1 MRGADRAALEATE
14 AASRAERVNQ
24 VYANEPAGLLGTAV
38 GSVVLAYVQ
47 GPVCGHGPAWTWCAV
62 LLGVAAARLLIRLRF
77 RRFPVSTLEAD
88 RWAHIFRTGV
98 FVSGSAWGAA
108 ALLFFPEASPSHQ
121 IFTAF
126 MIAGIVAGAAAA
138 YPPLEW
144 AFPAFAVPA
153 LAPILARA
161 AFSDGPQ
168 HAEMTVMIGMFC
180 VVMATVARSVRASA
194 RSAIALRFEN
204 RGLLESLSRTMSE
217 TLALNATL
225 KGALRERER
234 TEAELQRHRD
244 QLEGMVA
251 RRTDELSR
259 ANRGLRE
266 ALEEKERM
274 EAERRKLA
282 DQLQLARKM
291 ESLATLAGGVAHDF
305 NNLLMGIGGQ
315 VSLLLAGRP
324 AEDPEAERLRAMD
337 RQVREGAELTRQL
350 LGLAMG
356 GKYEVRPI
364 DPNGLVRKVSA
375 LFARTHK
382 EVRVSVRL
390 EDGLG
395 AVDADRSQIEQALL
409 NICLN
414 AWQAMPGGGTV
425 DIGTRRATVDAA
437 KAESY
442 GAAPGE
448 FAVITV
454 ADAGSGIDRSVLAR
468 IFDPFFTTREP
479 GAGLRGRAGSG
490 LGLSSAY
497 GILRNHGGFIE
508 VDSERGKGSTFSL
521 WLPLS
526 ASEAPAAEADEG
538 EGDGAAAGE
547 AGRKTV
553 LVVEDEPMVAEVAA
567 LMLQRLGL
575 NVIKALNG
583 EAALGHFRER
593 GGRVD
598 LVLLD
603 MIMPGMGGDET
614 FRRLRE
620 IDPEA
625 KVLLSSGYSR
635 EGRAQELIKAGCL
648 GFLQKPYNLA
658 ELRAKLEE
666 ILGPLVSAQGGGDA

>member
-1 MRGADRAALEATE
+1 M

-38 GSVVLAYVQ
+38 GSVVLAFVQ
-47 GPVCGHGPAWTWCAV
+47 APVCGRAAAWIWCAV
-62 LLGVAAARLLIRLRF
+62 ILGITSTRLFIRFRL
-77 RRFPVSTLEAD
+77 RRFPVSPIDAGFWAD
-88 RWAHIFRTGV
+88 IFRIGV
-98 FVSGSAWGAA
+98 LLSGSAWGAA

-126 MIAGIVAGAAAA
+126 MLAGVVAGAAAA

-161 AFSDGPQ
+161 ALSGGPR
-168 HAEMTVMIGMFC
+168 HAEMTVMIGLFC

-204 RGLLESLSRTMSE
+204 RGLLETLSRTMDE
-217 TLALNATL
+217 TLELNATL
-225 KGALRERER
+225 KAALRERER
-234 TEAELQRHRD
+234 TEAELQRHQGR
-244 QLEGMVA
+244 LEGMVA

-266 ALEEKERM
+266 ALAEKERM
-274 EAERRKLA
+274 EGERRKLEE
-282 DQLQLARKM
+282 QLQLARKM

-315 VSLLLAGRP
+315 VSLLLTGRP
-324 AEDPEAERLRAMD
+324 PDDPDSERLRAME
-337 RQVREGAELTRQL
+337 RQVREGAVLTRQL

-356 GKYEVRPI
+356 GKYEVRPV
-364 DPNGLVRKVSA
+364 DLNGLARKVSA

-382 EVRVSVRL
+382 EIQVAIRL
-390 EDGLG
+390 GEGVG
-395 AVDADRSQIEQALL
+395 AVDADQGQLEQALL

-414 AWQAMPGGGTV
+414 ACQAMPGGGTV
-425 DIGTRRATVDAA
+425 DIATRRAEVDAA
-437 KAESY
+437 KAASF
-442 GAAPGE
+442 GADPGE

-454 ADAGSGIDRSVLAR
+454 ADTGPGIDRSVLAR

-479 GAGLRGRAGSG
+479 GSGAEGRSGSG

-521 WLPLS
+521 WLPRS
-526 ASEAPAAEADEG
+526 ASQATAAGEG
-538 EGDGAAAGE
+538 EDAGVTAAE

-567 LMLQRLGL
+567 MMLQRLGFHVVKTL
-575 NVIKALNG
+575 SG
-583 EAALGHFRER
+583 EAALAVLRER
-593 GGRVD
+593 GGKVD

-614 FRRLRE
+614 FRRMRE
-620 IDPEA
+620 IDAET

-648 GFLQKPYNLA
+648 GFLQKPYTLA
-658 ELRAKLEE
+658 DLRAKLEE
-666 ILGPLVSAQGGGDA
+666 ILGPLVSAPTGGDV